1 MSEGRI
7 MSKRA
12 SIIIIDDEPLVR
24 ETLSNIL
31 RDEGYSVET
40 AKDGREA
47 IDKSEKVFFNLA
59 LIDIR
64 LPDTEGTSL
73 LTEMK
78 ERTPRMRKV
87 IMTGY
92 PSLQNTLEAL
102 QKGADAYIVKPPRTE
117 KLLTV
122 IREQLN
128 KQQENEQ
135 VAE

>member
-12 SIIIIDDEPLVR
+12 SIIIVDDEAPVR

-31 RDEGYSVET
+31 RDEGYDVET

-47 IDKSEKVFFNLA
+47 INKSKKGFFNLA

-64 LPDTEGTSL
+64 LPDAEGTSL

-128 KQQENEQ
+128 KQQENER
-135 VAE
+135 VTE

>member
-1 MSEGRI
+1 

-128 KQQENEQ
+128 EQQENEQ